1 MSSNAS
7 FTSNASVLSSASTE
21 LFDLCDAA
29 ISNRVTL
36 PIPGLKE
43 QKALEGLV
51 PGDAA
56 DAKEDSQLGIRW
68 KLEVAATPAIANTC
82 DNLSQYPDGT
92 GGTIPGMSPSSV
104 SRNSSRIPSRE
115 ITTTAHPF
123 IEAMGMSPT
132 SASPFARPSRLS
144 SRNPSGEILEPT
156 VHSVMAMSPSRK
168 ETPNRPRP
176 RRHRSEE
183 DEEDIVSSDSL
194 ASQEPLPNRRP
205 TPWVA
210 PPPEGPAAAREAAGE
225 GDGGEA
231 AGEGD
236 GEYVTLEHLT
246 PTMVSRIR
254 HLLSLDDLQQVRPLQ
269 ERPPPLSTSRS
280 RGHPDPVARTRSVSD
295 GDASQERFASSSA
308 GVVSLSSLAIAR
320 AATGAQGG
328 ARDLSTARGASSST
342 CSERRL
348 VGLQRQDESP
358 WQQWQLALR
367 EHAQVHRTLL
377 AETARANHLVNAD
390 TCERTPRKI
399 SNELAP
405 DTEAARQVY
414 AMLPEANAAARE
426 HDWRARMHLTREMI
440 LATPPKAKCWH
451 VDDGSRATDQL
462 LRATAELSL
471 RTDQARKLI
480 EDHRRVANQILS
492 SPSFSP
498 RPLQRSPADGRLQ
511 IKGDWTSPPIACRM
525 QAAGMRSPARL
536 RGGHTAGAVI
546 VNEGAVNVNETLIAP
561 KGHRCVPAAPVALTR
576 SSSSDQTRQLPVD
589 VYLQP
594 AAGELQHLL
603 HSPTLGKQRRQA
615 TAIEERRDERRQRR
629 CVSAGPRL
637 RADTPGAALLH
648 LRGAPRR

>member
-1 MSSNAS
+1 MSFSSDASNAS
-7 FTSNASVLSSASTE
+7 TE
-21 LFDLCDAA
+21 FNDLCDAA
-29 ISNRVTL
+29 VSSRVMLT
-36 PIPGLKE
+36 GLKE
-43 QKALEGLV
+43 QKALEESV
-51 PGDAA
+51 PSDSA
-56 DAKEDSQLGIRW
+56 DAIEDSQLGIPW
-68 KLEVAATPAIANTC
+68 KLEVTARPAIESTC
-82 DNLSQYPDGT
+82 DNVSHNPDGT

-104 SRNSSRIPSRE
+104 SRSSSRIPSRE
-115 ITTTAHPF
+115 ITTTVHPF
-123 IEAMGMSPT
+123 LETIGMSPT
-132 SASPFARPSRLS
+132 SASPFVRPSRLS
-144 SRNPSGEILEPT
+144 SRNPSGEIIEPT

-168 ETPNRPRP
+168 ETPNRLRP
-176 RRHRSEE
+176 RRRRSEE
-183 DEEDIVSSDSL
+183 DEEDIVSADSL

-210 PPPEGPAAAREAAGE
+210 PSPEGPAAAR
-225 GDGGEA
+225 DA

-246 PTMVSRIR
+246 PSMVSRIR

-269 ERPPPLSTSRS
+269 ERPPPLSASRPS
-280 RGHPDPVARTRSVSD
+280 RGHPDPPARARSASD
-295 GDASQERFASSSA
+295 GDVSQERFASSSA
-308 GVVSLSSLAIAR
+308 GVISGVISLSSLAIAR
-320 AATGAQGG
+320 AATGAGG
-328 ARDLSTARGASSST
+328 LSTARGTSSST

-377 AETARANHLVNAD
+377 AMTARANHLVNAD
-390 TCERTPRKI
+390 ACERTPRKV

-405 DTEAARQVY
+405 DTEAARQVF

-546 VNEGAVNVNETLIAP
+546 VNETLIAP

-648 LRGAPRR
+648 LARGAPRR

>member
-1 MSSNAS
+1 MA
-7 FTSNASVLSSASTE
+7 
-21 LFDLCDAA
+21 
-29 ISNRVTL
+29 
-36 PIPGLKE
+36 
-43 QKALEGLV
+43 
-51 PGDAA
+51 
-56 DAKEDSQLGIRW
+56 
-68 KLEVAATPAIANTC
+68 
-82 DNLSQYPDGT
+82 
-92 GGTIPGMSPSSV
+92 PS
-104 SRNSSRIPSRE
+104 
-115 ITTTAHPF
+115 H
-123 IEAMGMSPT
+123 
-132 SASPFARPSRLS
+132 
-144 SRNPSGEILEPT
+144 
-156 VHSVMAMSPSRK
+156 K
-168 ETPNRPRP
+168 
-176 RRHRSEE
+176 
-183 DEEDIVSSDSL
+183 
-194 ASQEPLPNRRP
+194 
-205 TPWVA
+205 
-210 PPPEGPAAAREAAGE
+210 GPAAAREAAGE

-280 RGHPDPVARTRSVSD
+280 RGHPEIHPDPVARTRSVSD
-295 GDASQERFASSSA
+295 GDASQERFAKRSSA

-320 AATGAQGG
+320 AATGAQDG

-390 TCERTPRKI
+390 TCERTPTI
-399 SNELAP
+399 SNDLAP

-440 LATPPKAKCWH
+440 FATPPKAKCWH

-480 EDHRRVANQILS
+480 EDHRRVANQIIS

-498 RPLQRSPADGRLQ
+498 RSLQRSPADGRLQ
-511 IKGDWTSPPIACRM
+511 IKGDWTSPPIACRL
-525 QAAGMRSPARL
+525 QAAGMKSPARL

-546 VNEGAVNVNETLIAP
+546 VNETLIAP

-615 TAIEERRDERRQRR
+615 VAIEERRDERRQRR

-648 LRGAPRR
+648 LARVAPGR